1 MFRPFGVTPSSFS
14 ETAANLPQRAS
25 RFLASAPAPLRFSR
39 AARAVP
45 SAPARRDPLEQLVA
59 RDLEVL
65 GRVAVAG
72 VAAGLLAAGQV
83 HDTLQQRAGDSTGFP
98 DERWAGAV
106 RLEPLLHSL
115 RVTLGLE
122 LVLA

>member
-1 MFRPFGVTPSSFS
+1 AVLARGFRGLLI
-14 ETAANLPQRAS
+14 AG
-25 RFLASAPAPLRFSR
+25 PL
-39 AARAVP
+39 
-45 SAPARRDPLEQLVA
+45 RDPLEQLVA

-122 LVLA
+122 LVLASRSRSSTKPANGAR